1 MNNNSKKIAY
11 ALYLPLFFPEG
22 IAPGCGS
29 TYNRLLLA
37 RNGQGHPVLRGTAL
51 AGALR
56 HAYDAQNCGADVY
69 FGSAK
74 GQELKPSR
82 LKFQDSRLILPDSID
97 YRTHHQRNRHTG
109 VVLDGAL
116 FSLESCPPRTES
128 ETVLWLESDEE
139 TSENDLEFLAQIV
152 RFFSPRSGGF
162 YVGGNVARGIG
173 RAVLRKENPAR
184 LRVFDLFKPD
194 DWAAWF
200 TFRSGAGNCTEWDI
214 FEPEK
219 NQNQNRLTVQFT
231 LTIPSGQDLLI
242 ADGDMAPQRVTGAD
256 GKIYWRIPG
265 STMRGLFR
273 SFILRLAS
281 RAGKTIGDSIDKW
294 QNLSKEEYTGDSLA
308 WAFMDKLLK
317 KTQLREDLKKYP
329 VETLFGTAFQRGKI
343 HFSDAYSPC
352 GEQWN
357 FLDNSL
363 CEEEQRRMH
372 VKIDPIS
379 GGAVPLALF
388 SNTVLTSAKSPKFDF
403 TMTVDQPTEEEAK
416 WLAQTLR
423 ALDFGLLRLG
433 TTKASGRVKL
443 VSSPTASCPTNKDWE
458 RYFTEISPS
467 TDFEFPIVTRKNTPL
482 KWKPSILYINGNMR
496 KAKHPE
502 RDSIITIGSVNV
514 VWHEKDSLKNG
525 DEISIV
531 WKNGKIT
538 HICPRGK
545 EAEAETKS
553 GSNVSDNQN
562 LLDSKFHNPYTFIPF
577 SSKIER
583 GTRLLQT
590 EDEVQNTLK
599 SGVIEVEVTTV
610 RPLISLHPVELTGKK
625 NEDKFPARYNA
636 LTIGEDVIVPAT
648 SIRGQLRSLST
659 ILTGSSLS
667 TLDMDCWIYEHQRG
681 TSVVDE
687 KKLFLAEVLNPGNS
701 SKPGTIRL
709 FKEVRLVSRNAL
721 VECLNSKDK
730 QSDFNNFPEDIKNKR
745 FILENVRDFPV
756 NIDPTNMLPVNE
768 IVLERRIRE
777 CAPNNSEGWRV
788 RPSGTPVGLRY
799 TATKKLLENLSSK
812 TRVKK
817 EAMVRGEGLELV
829 LPQKYWR
836 QYEDV
841 NPQNRHPLE
850 KGTIIWLEP
859 ADDALTAIT
868 NVDQIRSI
876 QWTRWS
882 KKTRMLCEGIS
893 SEYWPDFAQSKPD
906 QVDAVTNLFGQV
918 NSSNYED
925 VPEFAGRI
933 RAENLVFS
941 GAKKTLEN
949 LPLAPLAQPHVGC
962 FQFYKKKGP
971 KGQWMFRGYKVYR
984 VSKDDDTPWKY
995 GVQFVCDNQGK
1006 MEDFN
1011 QQNQGKWVQKLP
1023 AGQIGHVRIAF
1034 RGLTDAELA
1043 LLYTVCTTK
1052 WRLGSG
1058 KPFGLGLCAT
1068 RACVQLWNDDG
1079 TISAPSVNSLLPAP
1093 EIANRKTLWEATQQ
1107 PVAKVRYPRAGNRT
1121 QRNALNN
1128 NIHRGGHCWFS
1139 LFSSAQGN
1147 YTLKDLHMANGSNI
1161 PGQLLPEFD
1170 IRNPSAD
1177 WLDHLDIVPIV
1188 GGQNNGANQ
1197 ITELKPYSEIGL
1209 PENPGDCDNIN
1220 NSLNAQMR
1228 QENRMARLPEKLSKL
1243 LRKLGI
1249 Q

>member
-56 HAYDAQNCGADVY
+56 HAYDAQSRGADAY

-116 FSLESCPPRTES
+116 FSLESCSPRTES

-139 TSENDLEFLAQIV
+139 TRENDREFLAQIV

-184 LRVFDLFKPD
+184 LRVFDLSKPD

-219 NQNQNRLTVQFT
+219 DQNQNRLTVQFT

-242 ADGDMAPQRVTGAD
+242 ADGDMAPQRVTGAN

-443 VSSPTASCPTNKDWE
+443 VSSPTASCPTNE
-458 RYFTEISPS
+458 LLELYFTEISPS
-467 TDFEFPIVTRKNTPL
+467 TDFESLQPVDDPFASLKAAETPQQTGSN
-482 KWKPSILYINGNMR
+482 WEPSILYFEGKIR
-496 KAKHPE
+496 KAQNPQKPDKKLPIYG
-502 RDSIITIGSVNV
+502 DSQWLVSQTWN
-514 VWHEKDSLKNG
+514 DG

-531 WKNGKIT
+531 REGGRIT
-538 HICPRGK
+538 KICPRGK
-545 EAEAETKS
+545 EAEAESSDTSTKQVKPTEL
-553 GSNVSDNQN
+553 G
-562 LLDSKFHNPYTFIPF
+562 KFHNPYTFIKF
-577 SSKIER
+577 ESKRDRER
-583 GTRLLQT
+583 KAPTLLT
-590 EDEVQNTLK
+590 VDENNAGK
-599 SGVIEVEVTTV
+599 DRFSGVIEMELQTL
-610 RPLISLHPVELTGKK
+610 RPLLSIHPVSVS
-625 NEDKFPARYNA
+625 DKEPKEYKA
-636 LTIGEDVIVPAT
+636 LTIGQDVIVPGTA
-648 SIRGQLRSLST
+648 IRGQLRNLMT
-659 ILTGSSLS
+659 ILASSSINNMDENSWVYEKNRTTS
-667 TLDMDCWIYEHQRG
+667 T
-681 TSVVDE
+681 TDE
-687 KKLFLAEVLNPGNS
+687 QYLFLAEVVTPGDAYHS
-701 SKPGTIRL
+701 GWIRVA
-709 FKEVRLVSRNAL
+709 KDVKLVSRSELGRAYGNLKNLEEEYSKNNKERIFFKITNPDEPDPEKRKVERFDQQKDPISARWELRLSGPAVKGKPKADGSPAVKKDAL
-721 VECLNSKDK
+721 FRPGQDA
-730 QSDFNNFPEDIKNKR
+730 PI
-745 FILENVRDFPV
+745 
-756 NIDPTNMLPVNE
+756 E
-768 IVLERRIRE
+768 I
-777 CAPNNSEGWRV
+777 S
-788 RPSGTPVGLRY
+788 
-799 TATKKLLENLSSK
+799 SSK
-812 TRVKK
+812 WTKFASINASGVHR
-817 EAMVRGEGLELV
+817 EL
-829 LPQKYWR
+829 R
-836 QYEDV
+836 NGDV
-841 NPQNRHPLE
+841 V
-850 KGTIIWLEP
+850 WLEITP
-859 ADDALTAIT
+859 DFRARIDSRQARTITSEADIMGF
-868 NVDQIRSI
+868 
-876 QWTRWS
+876 QWTRWG
-882 KKTRMLCEGIS
+882 KDGRKYS
-893 SEYWPDFAQSKPD
+893 SMVSEEFHPCTIRKDRL
-906 QVDAVTNLFGQV
+906 VDMVTDLFGQV
-918 NSSNYED
+918 SDTGDKNC
-925 VPEFAGRI
+925 PAFMGRI
-933 RAENLVFS
+933 RPENLVFKD
-941 GAKKTLEN
+941 GINNLEKGVE
-949 LPLAPLAQPHVGC
+949 LSPLMGPHPGC
-962 FQFYKKKGP
+962 FQFYQQKGN
-971 KGQWMFRGYKVYR
+971 FRGYKVYR
-984 VSKDDDTPWKY
+984 NGLEGEEAWLYS
-995 GVQFVCDNQGK
+995 NQGVFGDDGHLLK
-1006 MEDFN
+1006 FDS
-1011 QQNQGKWVQKLP
+1011 QNLTKKVDLLKSGQK
-1023 AGQIGHVRIAF
+1023 GHLRISF
-1034 RGLTDAELA
+1034 RALNRRELA
-1043 LLYTVCTTK
+1043 FLCEVCK
-1052 WRLGSG
+1052 SVWRLGGG
-1058 KPFGLGLCAT
+1058 KPLGLGLCKTTHIA
-1068 RACVQLWNDDG
+1068 VLLWNDDDKPY
-1079 TISAPSVNSLLPAP
+1079 SAPEDLYQIQDINDLY
-1093 EIANRKTLWEATQQ
+1093 IKNRLKTWLATQI
-1107 PVAKVRYPRAGNRT
+1107 PVSNVHYPRAVKTTNRNST
-1121 QRNALNN
+1121 ETNYQ
-1128 NIHRGGHCWFS
+1128 RGGHSWFS
-1139 LFSSAQGN
+1139 VFSTPKKSDSDKLQSVTLAESYCKEINFKERELEGQSLPDFKSSNPEGDVLYGYDVLLDVVCVADDKNNYRLSLFDDSSQS
-1147 YTLKDLHMANGSNI
+1147 KH
-1161 PGQLLPEFD
+1161 
-1170 IRNPSAD
+1170 
-1177 WLDHLDIVPIV
+1177 
-1188 GGQNNGANQ
+1188 
-1197 ITELKPYSEIGL
+1197 
-1209 PENPGDCDNIN
+1209 ENEKEHPN
-1220 NSLNAQMR
+1220 NSQNRESRNAWKR
-1228 QENRMARLPEKLSKL
+1228 GR
-1243 LRKLGI
+1243 
-1249 Q
+1249 